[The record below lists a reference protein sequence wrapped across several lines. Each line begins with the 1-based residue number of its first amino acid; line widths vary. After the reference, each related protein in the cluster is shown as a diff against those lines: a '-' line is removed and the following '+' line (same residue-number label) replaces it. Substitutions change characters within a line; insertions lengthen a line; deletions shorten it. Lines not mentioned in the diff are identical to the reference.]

1 MLTHWKVFAGP
12 MRELCGGGL
21 AEQDSVIG
29 RVIQRQSR
37 DCRLRIFSLSTKAE
51 LHVQMNLFI
60 ERWW

>member
-29 RVIQRQSR
+29 RVIQRRSR
-37 DCRLRIFSLSTKAE
+37 DCRLRI
-51 LHVQMNLFI
+51 LFFVNEGGI
-60 ERWW
+60 ACADESFH